1 MRYHFVLNGY
11 LQNCQKLMQEMKAFK
26 EMYLSDAEEGI
37 TYLYCQSEEIAK
49 QLNGQLTKNVS
60 VLAAEEYVPE
70 TVLKGLEE
78 LAKPKDIYIFGS
90 DYAGEE
96 LAVRLGARM
105 GGSSL
110 TAVSSVGIEN
120 GTEDKIKA
128 GKMVYSNHM
137 EAVFQMKKG
146 PYCISLAKGFSKMEL
161 HPGQMQ
167 IAEVHNFN
175 DKDATS
181 YIIERSFVPEDQE
194 EGLEEAKV
202 LIAAGRGIGKKEHI
216 ALLQELAE
224 RTGGQVG
231 VSRPAAMNAWLP
243 MNHLIGVS
251 GAMTNPEVC
260 ITVGASGAAAFYA
273 GIEKSK
279 FIVAVNTDEKAPIM
293 KNADVVVVEDFK
305 PFIEALNKILE
316 KHKIGEV

>member
-11 LQNCQKLMQEMKAFK
+11 LQNCQKLMQEMAAFK
-26 EMYLSDAEEGI
+26 ETYLSGADEGV
-37 TYLYCQSEEIAK
+37 TYLYCRNEEKAK
-49 QLNGQLTKNVS
+49 KLNGKLTENVS

-70 TVLKGLEE
+70 VVLKVLEE
-78 LAKPKDIYIFGS
+78 LAEPEDLYIFGS

-96 LAVRLGARM
+96 LAVRLGARL

-110 TAVSSVGIEN
+110 TAVSSIQTKN
-120 GTEDKIKA
+120 GTADGIKA

-137 EAVFQMKKG
+137 EAVFRMKKG
-146 PYCISLAKGFSKMEL
+146 PYCISLAKGLAKTEL
-161 HPGQMQ
+161 HPGPMH
-167 IAEVHNFN
+167 IAEVHNC
-175 DKDATS
+175 DEYDAAS
-181 YIIERSFVPEDQE
+181 YIIERSFEPEDQE

-216 ALLQELAE
+216 ELLQELAE

-231 VSRPAAMNAWLP
+231 VSRPAAMNAWLS

-251 GAMTNPEVC
+251 GAMTNPDVC
-260 ITVGASGAAAFYA
+260 ITAGVSGAAAFYA

-279 FIVAVNTDEKAPIM
+279 FIAAVNTDEHAPIM
-293 KNADVVVVEDFK
+293 KNADVVIVEDFK

-316 KHKIGEV
+316 KS